1 MAVCLNHTDTE
12 AVTRCSACGKPI
24 CESCVAVQDENGAY
38 CSHTCWTRGKEAAA
52 RSGNV
57 IAEKSTT
64 AKSKAIRTLI
74 VIFLLIALAA
84 AGLMYYKGNKK
95 AVDKKLDSA
104 IRQTQAT
111 AAKTG
116 AAIKKESAAI
126 KKTLDTDS
134 KYKKNRENLV
144 K

>member
-24 CESCVAVQDENGAY
+24 CETCIAVQNENGAY
-38 CSHTCWTRGKEAAA
+38 CSHACWTRGKEAAA
-52 RSGNV
+52 RSGNI
-57 IAEKSTT
+57 IAEKNAG

-84 AGLMYYKGNKK
+84 AGFMYCKGNKK
-95 AVDKKLDSA
+95 AVEKTLGSA
-104 IRQTQAT
+104 IRQTQA
-111 AAKTG
+111 AAQKTG
-116 AAIKKESAAI
+116 KAIQKESAAI

-134 KYKKNRENLV
+134 KYKKDRESLV

>member
-116 AAIKKESAAI
+116 ADIKKESAAI